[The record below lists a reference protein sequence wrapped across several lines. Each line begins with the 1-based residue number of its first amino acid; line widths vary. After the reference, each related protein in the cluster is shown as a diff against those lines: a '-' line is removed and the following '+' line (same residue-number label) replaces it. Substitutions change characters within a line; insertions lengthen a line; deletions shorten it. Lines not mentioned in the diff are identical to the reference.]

1 MGDNARMITVDT
13 HIIIWY
19 ALKPELLSEKAK
31 NELERANQTDG
42 IIFCD
47 ISLWEIAMLIKKKR
61 IEIDVPYLEFIDLV
75 KASNNYIFQEVTP
88 EIAELSANLQL
99 EINSDPADRL
109 ISATSLI
116 SNTPLITADKNM
128 RKSKELR
135 TIW

>member
-13 HIIIWY
+13 HIIIWD

-75 KASNNYIFQEVTP
+75 KASNNYIFQEITP
-88 EIAELSANLQL
+88 EIAELSANLPL

-116 SNTPLITADKNM
+116 SNTTLITADKNL

>member
-1 MGDNARMITVDT
+1 MITVDT